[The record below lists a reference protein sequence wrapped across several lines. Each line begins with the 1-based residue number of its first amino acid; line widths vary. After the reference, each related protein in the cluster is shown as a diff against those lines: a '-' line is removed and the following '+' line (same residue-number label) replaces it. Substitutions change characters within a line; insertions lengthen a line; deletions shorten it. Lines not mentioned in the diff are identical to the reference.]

1 MGNGMD
7 RITLLDE
14 GRRDKFRGA
23 VVRLCQ
29 AQRIQ
34 SRLYHDHPAQRD
46 AFAEYDGI
54 AAWGPVTACYSG
66 IEQAMKCLLKMR
78 DVDVEKKHRHHKVG
92 KLFHELAEEE
102 QEVLHESYRIY
113 RSLHEYIRLETVASF
128 LESIDD
134 GYTRKPSSKP
144 EAGYTTWRYFL
155 LDGHMPPTT
164 HAGAMIEIWSALC
177 NILSAKMFTH
187 HGLYSVEER
196 IAHHLE
202 NAGKDAWT
210 AWISMANGRREMEDI
225 IRWRKQKHYKAIIN
239 AYIDLFFQ
247 HAERNLER
255 IEALPSTKQFL
266 NTMVGIVEDKWF
278 DNDFA
283 YFLRRAQKG
292 DIIWKPDTRVFEKT
306 ARAEEIAITLIES
319 ERSDVSKFFLD
330 PSVKAARVESAPD
343 HIADFIFAPRFEGER
358 ADDDWSPEERDW
370 EASIEDYG
378 QRLEEIEEVEGGSK
392 CEGYRCRI
400 NGIEL
405 VIVLDDSKEWVV
417 YRYENR
423 DVPGI
428 PYHCKRISGNF
439 RSIRE
444 AIKTIEQWRRTEKEE
459 FELLRTTV
467 WNRRGKRRSSAQR
480 LEGTEPMNKPKREFV
495 LPSNLEGEAAD
506 GYREGYQNRLE
517 GKDHNDQGRGGAYA
531 AGYAQGYIAAGEDQE
546 EDDDWTG

>member
-1 MGNGMD
+1 MENDMD
-7 RITLLDE
+7 KITLLDE
-14 GRRDKFRGA
+14 GRRGKFTRPVDRICA
-23 VVRLCQ
+23 AR
-29 AQRIQ
+29 RIQ
-34 SRLYHDHPAQRD
+34 SRLYHASPIQRD

-66 IEQAMKCLLKMR
+66 IEQAMKCLLMMR
-78 DVDVEKKHRHHKVG
+78 DIDYEKLPEQHKIG

-102 QEVLHESYRIY
+102 QDVLHESYRIY
-113 RSLHEYIRLETVASF
+113 RSLHDYIPLETVASF

-134 GYTRKPSSKP
+134 GHTRKPGSKP
-144 EAGYTTWRYFL
+144 QAGYTTWRYFL
-155 LDGHMPPTT
+155 LEGNMPPTT
-164 HAGAMIEIWSALC
+164 HAGAMLDIWSALC
-177 NILSAKMFTH
+177 GILSAKVFTN
-187 HGLYSVEER
+187 HGLYSVDKR
-196 IAHHLE
+196 IAHHLK
-202 NAGKDAWT
+202 NADQDAWS
-210 AWISMANGRREMEDI
+210 AWVSMTDGRREMEDI
-225 IRWRKQKHYKAIIN
+225 IRWRKQRHYKAIIN

-283 YFLRRAQKG
+283 YFLCRAQKG
-292 DIIWKPDTRVFEKT
+292 EIIWTPDTREFEKT

-319 ERSDVSKFFLD
+319 ERSDVSEFFLD
-330 PSVKAARVESAPD
+330 ASVKATRVESAPD
-343 HIADFIFAPRFEGER
+343 YIADFIFARRFV
-358 ADDDWSPEERDW
+358 DDDWSHEEGDW

-405 VIVLDDSKEWVV
+405 IIVLYDSKEWVV

-444 AIKTIEQWRRTEKEE
+444 AIKTIEQWRRTEKGE
-459 FELLRTTV
+459 FELLRTTA
-467 WNRRGKRRSSAQR
+467 WNRRGKRRGRAQR
-480 LEGTEPMNKPKREFV
+480 SEGTELN
-495 LPSNLEGEAAD
+495 
-506 GYREGYQNRLE
+506 
-517 GKDHNDQGRGGAYA
+517 
-531 AGYAQGYIAAGEDQE
+531 
-546 EDDDWTG
+546 